1 MWGPT
6 KRVALCVIFSMSIL
20 LSAAAGEALAATEVR
35 ILHAVPGAP
44 AAELQVEGA
53 EGPAATLPPV
63 GFGEASDYSR
73 AQAGPVT
80 ATVLVDG
87 RPLAGA
93 TEIEG
98 DGRYTLVASVEGGTE
113 TVTLYEDGQ
122 AVEGKSRWRMV
133 HAATELGTVEV
144 VLDGRRIGELDR
156 GDATDYSTIEPGGYT
171 IGARRPGEERALVER
186 PDVSLVAGTA
196 QTAYLIGSGG
206 EPTRFTVLQDDAS
219 APSVAP
225 ATGLGGL
232 DDDGGPPWA
241 AALLAA
247 ALAGTLGGA
256 VYAGVLARRDRRR
269 G

>member
-1 MWGPT
+1 MGRPI
-6 KRVALCVIFSMSIL
+6 KRVALCVIFSTSIL
-20 LSAAAGEALAATEVR
+20 LSPAAGEALGATEVR

-44 AAELQVEGA
+44 AAELKVEGA
-53 EGPAATLPPV
+53 EGPAETLAPV
-63 GFGEASDYSR
+63 AFGEASDYSR
-73 AQAGPVT
+73 QQAGPVT

-98 DGRYTLVASVEGGTE
+98 DGRYTLVASVRGDTE
-113 TVTLYEDGQ
+113 TVTLHQDGE
-122 AVEGKSRWRMV
+122 AVEGKTRWRMV
-133 HAATELGTVEV
+133 HAAAELDMAEM
-144 VLDGRRIGELDR
+144 VLDDRAIGELER
-156 GDATDYSTIEPGGYT
+156 GGATDYTTVEPGVYT
-171 IGARRPGEERALVER
+171 IAARRPGEERPLVER

-206 EPTRFTVLQDDAS
+206 EPTSFTVLQDDAS

-225 ATGLGGL
+225 ATGLGGTSE
-232 DDDGGPPWA
+232 DGGPPWA

-256 VYAGVLARRDRRR
+256 AYAGTLARRARRR
-269 G
+269 R